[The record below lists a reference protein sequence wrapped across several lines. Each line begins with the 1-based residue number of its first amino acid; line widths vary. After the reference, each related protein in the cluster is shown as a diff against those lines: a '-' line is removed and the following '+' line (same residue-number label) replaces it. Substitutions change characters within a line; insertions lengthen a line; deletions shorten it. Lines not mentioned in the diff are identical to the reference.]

1 MAGVGLQQ
9 GAADD
14 AFGKQGNG
22 KTAAGCT
29 GVVAALADCTRYY
42 EKIVFA
48 SNMAMPWLA
57 KQLQTPVMF

>member
-1 MAGVGLQQ
+1 MAGLGLQQ

-29 GVVAALADCTRYY
+29 GVVTAQADCTGCY
-42 EKIVFA
+42 ERIVSA

-57 KQLQTPVMF
+57 KQPQTPVMF